1 MVAARIDFPSR
12 FPPLLRLRFLLDF
25 GALARFFLALDHPR
39 DRAGSA
45 TLRDDAPQV
54 FNGLRAV
61 PLRRADVARD
71 LATLAIDQ
79 HGGRN
84 SYHPQGRIDL
94 QRAIG
99 IHGERIDAV
108 LGEEAFHRFHAA
120 AIDGESD
127 HFEARAAKLLLQARE
142 RGHLF
147 ATGDAPRRPDVEQQV
162 PAAEISERAPLSL
175 SVLERKLRQ
184 LQRRAVQLKRELT
197 IGPGDGGGRPC
208 AARGGDDPRRE
219 GEHAAER
226 DRDRHARQEHAPRH
240 LPCPRS
246 AIAVHVRPA
255 SFDRYTLRPKVA
267 IAYSLRATGFCAIYP
282 TASLVSGGSF
292 TWAVGPPSSGACAR
306 RGWPS
311 KVPYQRCLPSR
322 SKNTDKPSTASAT
335 GVKRSP
341 ESRDTNT
348 PLEVATPPL
357 AAPSGCTASARGSPC
372 SPAARA
378 AFQARPSFSV

>member
-147 ATGDAPRRPDVEQQV
+147 ATGDAPRRPDVEQHV

-184 LQRRAVQLKRELT
+184 LQRRAVQLERELT
-197 IGPGDGGGRPC
+197 IGLGN
-208 AARGGDDPRRE
+208 PRCE
-219 GEHAAER
+219 GER
-226 DRDRHARQEHAPRH
+226 DRDRHERQEHAPIH
-240 LPCPRS
+240 FPCPRS
-246 AIAVHVRPA
+246 AIAVHGRPA

-267 IAYSLRATGFCAIYP
+267 IAYSLCATGFCAIYA

-292 TWAVGPPSSGACAR
+292 TWAVGPPSSGARAR

-322 SKNTDKPSTASAT
+322 SKNTDRPSAASAT
-335 GVKRSP
+335 GVKCSP

-348 PLEVATPPL
+348 PLEVATATL
-357 AAPSGCTASARGSPC
+357 AASSGCTASAPGSPC

-378 AFQARPSFSV
+378 AFQAKPSFSV